1 MVYITNKDVLL
12 LAPYRGRGDSKM
24 GKVYEGT
31 GCVSLTR
38 TREHTESLHQSCG
51 GGPGTDSL
59 GRVSESDTTSVECTD
74 MCAMKQD
81 TRYEVRLR
89 TQSSL
94 YHQDRELGRGE
105 GVARVLYRDT
115 P

>member
-1 MVYITNKDVLL
+1 
-12 LAPYRGRGDSKM
+12 
-24 GKVYEGT
+24 
-31 GCVSLTR
+31 
-38 TREHTESLHQSCG
+38 
-51 GGPGTDSL
+51 
-59 GRVSESDTTSVECTD
+59 

>member
-1 MVYITNKDVLL
+1 
-12 LAPYRGRGDSKM
+12 
-24 GKVYEGT
+24 
-31 GCVSLTR
+31 
-38 TREHTESLHQSCG
+38 
-51 GGPGTDSL
+51 
-59 GRVSESDTTSVECTD
+59 

-81 TRYEVRLR
+81 TRYEVHLR